1 MSSETRRA
9 FAEDGE
15 RKTHIGG
22 QALIEGVMMRG
33 KLGWAAAIRKPDG
46 SIYVEENPLSKKERP
61 SWMSWPL
68 VRGCVA
74 FVDSLVL
81 GFKALEVAAN
91 NAYDQEGYTYA
102 ELQKRAEKADSAAPG
117 PDEGRGS
124 SIAQPEGS
132 EGSSCV
138 QAEEGSN
145 PQGNQVSSA
154 ARVSAEQVSP
164 SKGPETSKFA
174 KDSKDAKA
182 LKDSEEGFFGKAE
195 MGISMVLGVA
205 LGVALFILLPAFIS
219 NLLVG
224 DYDSNPL
231 AWNVLDGVLRVAVFV
246 AYIWLIS
253 LMPDIKRMFA
263 YHGAEHKTIHCLE
276 HGLELTPENARQ
288 FPRLHVRC
296 GTAFLVMVMILAI
309 LVYTIIPVDKLIVA
323 WGISDSVL
331 KFILVVLVRIV
342 FMPLIAGITY
352 EVTVKW
358 AGSNPEKPLVKI
370 VLWPGMQMQRLTT
383 NEPDDGMLECAIEA
397 TKSVMAQERSR

>member
-15 RKTHIGG
+15 KKTHIGG

-102 ELQKRAEKADSAAPG
+102 ELQKRAAKAASAAPG
-117 PDEGRGS
+117 SDEGRGS
-124 SIAQPEGS
+124 SIAQSEGS
-132 EGSSCV
+132 EDSSCV
-138 QAEEGSN
+138 RAEEGAK
-145 PQGNQVSSA
+145 PQDGQLSSA
-154 ARVSAEQVSP
+154 AQVTAAQSSSSEGSEP
-164 SKGPETSKFA
+164 PKSA
-174 KDSKDAKA
+174 KDSKGAKA
-182 LKDSEEGFFGKAE
+182 SEDSEEGFFGKAE

-276 HGLELTPENARQ
+276 HGLELTPQNARQ

-323 WGISDSVL
+323 WGISDSML

-383 NEPDDGMLECAIEA
+383 NEPDDGMLECAIAA
-397 TKSVMAQERSR
+397 TKAVMAQERAR

>member
-1 MSSETRRA
+1 MPSETRRA
-9 FAEDGE
+9 FAEDGDN
-15 RKTHIGG
+15 KTHIGG

-46 SIYVEENPLSKKERP
+46 SIYVEESPLSKKERP
-61 SWMSWPL
+61 NWMSWPL

-102 ELQKRAEKADSAAPG
+102 ELQKRASKAASSEVEPTRDGSAEECSVKESSARESSAEDAGTPAEACDDSAKVGAPEPAKG
-117 PDEGRGS
+117 TKGAKS
-124 SIAQPEGS
+124 S
-132 EGSSCV
+132 
-138 QAEEGSN
+138 
-145 PQGNQVSSA
+145 
-154 ARVSAEQVSP
+154 
-164 SKGPETSKFA
+164 
-174 KDSKDAKA
+174 
-182 LKDSEEGFFGKAE
+182 KDSEEGFFGKAE
-195 MGISMVLGVA
+195 MGISMVLGVV

-224 DYDSNPL
+224 DYDSNPF

-276 HGLELTPENARQ
+276 HGLELTPENARS

-323 WGISDSVL
+323 WGITNSIL
-331 KFILVVLVRIV
+331 KFILVVIVRVV

-383 NEPDDGMLECAIEA
+383 NEPDDGMLECAIAA
-397 TKSVMAQERSR
+397 TKAVMAQERGR